1 MENFLLNLFEKIS
14 PQMPRSKG
22 HGNGSGTRK
31 QNRNFT
37 FREAK
42 SAQRRPGGVSWA
54 AGSPGSAI
62 ITCTWAGWHILK
74 CVELK
79 KTQQNE
85 QNYPL
90 QTQ

>member
-1 MENFLLNLFEKIS
+1 MAVA
-14 PQMPRSKG
+14 QGVR
-22 HGNGSGTRK
+22 

-42 SAQRRPGGVSWA
+42 SAQRRPGGMSWA

-62 ITCTWAGWHILK
+62 ITYTWAGWHIMK

-79 KTQQNE
+79 KNQQNK
-85 QNYPL
+85 QNNPL